1 MCVVTVS
8 RFSGLDRS
16 KHLVDDSYCGL
27 LDVGDRYVVPFYS
40 VNVESVIV
48 PLALSPTDLAEGE
61 SC

>member
-1 MCVVTVS
+1 MCCYCFAVL
-8 RFSGLDRS
+8 RFGPF

-40 VNVESVIV
+40 ANVESVIV

-61 SC
+61 FC